1 VSLDLGKIK
10 YLIKGGNMEINIVD
24 VRKLPS
30 GQPTRIG
37 KYDRALIYK
46 VDNGENQLVIMPDE
60 DWTEDKFKTQVQA
73 DIKERTALIGKKI
86 TI

>member
-1 VSLDLGKIK
+1 
-10 YLIKGGNMEINIVD
+10 MEISIVD

-30 GQPTRIG
+30 GATTRIG
-37 KYDRALIYK
+37 KYDRAIIYK

-60 DWTEDKFKTQVQA
+60 DWTDDKFKAQVQT
-73 DIKERTALIGKKI
+73 DVKERAALIGKKF